1 MHTLLLRLAGPM
13 QSWGKQSRFTIRDT
27 GMEPSKSG
35 VVGLLCAA
43 LGKPRDEIHP
53 NNRGQPKLEALAA
66 LRMGVRVNREG
77 VPQKDYHTAGGSQ
90 HDDYGVI
97 KASGAKGDP
106 VVSIR
111 YYLADADFL
120 VGLEC
125 DDAELLLR
133 LDEALDEPCWQ
144 LFLGRKSFV
153 PGLPVWVKDG
163 LQLNI
168 ALEDALHMEY
178 LWPVNR
184 RGEPEPRLR
193 CVIEPRGDD
202 PEAAEV
208 RHDVPLSFAE
218 RRFTIRY
225 VKTTWIDFPQGGSDA
240 RDTQTVFVEADT
252 QSTQ

>member
-1 MHTLLLRLAGPM
+1 
-13 QSWGKQSRFTIRDT
+13 
-27 GMEPSKSG
+27 MEPSKSG
-35 VVGLLCAA
+35 VIGLLCAA

-53 NNRGQPKLEALAA
+53 DNRDQPKLEALAA

-77 VPQKDYHTAGGSQ
+77 VPQKDYHTAGGSR
-90 HDDYGVI
+90 HDDYGVV

-111 YYLADADFL
+111 YYLADADFFA
-120 VGLEC
+120 GLES
-125 DDAELLLR
+125 DDAELLRR
-133 LDEALDEPCWQ
+133 LDAALGNPRWQ

-163 LQLNI
+163 LKLNT
-168 ALEDALHMEY
+168 ALEDALRTQY
-178 LWPVNR
+178 LWPANR
-184 RGEPEPRLR
+184 SGEPEPHLR

-208 RHDVPLSFAE
+208 RHDVPLSFAT

-240 RDTQTVFVEADT
+240 RDAQTVFVEADS